1 MFITVANWKESR
13 CLPIVESINKLWYSH
28 TAEYYKETGINELQ
42 LHTTWMN
49 FTMLEGNHKIQ
60 HDSTYKNSKA
70 NKTTLRAMK
79 VVNKK
84 KNKECDYHRSQNCNY
99 L

>member
-1 MFITVANWKESR
+1 
-13 CLPIVESINKLWYSH
+13 
-28 TAEYYKETGINELQ
+28 
-42 LHTTWMN
+42 
-49 FTMLEGNHKIQ
+49 MLKEGNHKIQ

-70 NKTTLRAMK
+70 NKTTLRDMK

-84 KNKECDYHRSQNCNY
+84 KNKESDYHRSQNCNY